1 MEVNTKTLAE
11 CLGLTRQ
18 SLQRLTGDGII
29 VRVRRGVYDLGAS
42 VRGYIEYKLT
52 AAKDGAASQS
62 LESVKADHELLKMRK
77 TELSVRLMEGKLHR
91 AEDVE
96 RVMTQCAATVKS
108 KMLAIPIK
116 VSPEIAGLEDPAR
129 IQKILQREVADALN
143 EVAEY
148 DPADYADPTP
158 MEDEEDDEES
168 TGEEN

>member
-1 MEVNTKTLAE
+1 MEVDVDFLAG
-11 CLGLTRQ
+11 CLGLTSRRIRELAKQ
-18 SLQRLTGDGII
+18 GMVVKI
-29 VRVRRGVYDLGAS
+29 RRGAYDLEKSIQAY
-42 VRGYIEYKLT
+42 VDFRVN
-52 AAKDGAASQS
+52 S
-62 LESVKADHELLKMRK
+62 LEASAEHKSLEAVKAEHEQLKMRK

-108 KMLAIPIK
+108 RMLAIPVK
-116 VSPEIAGLEDPAR
+116 VSPEIAGIEDPAK

-158 MEDEEDDEES
+158 MEDEDEEG